1 MITIQ
6 SFEIGILLRKL
17 RVTNRFSQQHVAN
30 HLNLSRNSYANW
42 ENGKT
47 EITLSNLD
55 KICSF
60 YGIKPEEF
68 FVSSVKQK
76 RV

>member
-1 MITIQ
+1 MFASQ
-6 SFEIGILLRKL
+6 PYEIGILLRKL
-17 RVTNRFSQQHVAN
+17 RVANRFSQQHVAN

-42 ENGKT
+42 ENGRT
-47 EITLSNLD
+47 EITLTNLD